1 MFRSSEFS
9 AESTAKDFQY
19 RMEYKLKQPE
29 LLSITHLALKKSNTY
44 ELEKSEWT
52 NFPLW
57 R

>member
-44 ELEKSEWT
+44 ELEKSE
-52 NFPLW
+52 
-57 R
+57 